1 MAALQILVDRQNSAV
16 TLALLGELDMAEVDA
31 FEDELRRIE
40 QSHPPLIAI
49 DLSALELIDSYGLST
64 LLDAEARAREAGR
77 RLVLVPPPDQLM
89 RVFRL
94 TLLDRRFEW
103 IDPAASRARDGPRR
117 LARSCSRPRG
127 RVARVVARSHRPPA
141 ARNLHVRA
149 TARRAFAGQV
159 DLAAF
164 EEREHRGVDRVGSL
178 DVRAAGPVTSHMLER
193 PGDGDAGVEAVE
205 DPRVD
210 VRRTADGRRVAE
222 VAGDVAHGQ

>member
-1 MAALQILVDRQNSAV
+1 MLVDRQNSAV

-40 QSHPPLIAI
+40 QSRPPLIAI

-103 IDPAASRARDGPRR
+103 IDPAAG
-117 LARSCSRPRG
+117 LE
-127 RVARVVARSHRPPA
+127 
-141 ARNLHVRA
+141 
-149 TARRAFAGQV
+149 T
-159 DLAAF
+159 DLAASL
-164 EEREHRGVDRVGSL
+164 DRVRA
-178 DVRAAGPVTSHMLER
+178 RAAEWHTS
-193 PGDGDAGVEAVE
+193 
-205 DPRVD
+205 
-210 VRRTADGRRVAE
+210 
-222 VAGDVAHGQ
+222 